1 MGRPCERTPIPPR
14 RRTDE
19 GARRPGRSRR
29 SRAEVRVVRDLQ
41 RPLPRPLGQ
50 PAFRVGL
57 HPPRDPADQE
67 LLVVRPRLLAEDHGV
82 LQPQFAHGHP
92 PQFAHLLA
100 DVQQPP
106 RGPGGTA
113 GSVRGDVGGG
123 LQTARPGWFRTG
135 PSNTPRATLLLNSR
149 GASTRERESSR
160 GLLPVGREQPWGLP
174 SDPEIRLQDRERG
187 GRAGKRRNP
196 HPHGTF
202 RDLGG
207 GPPEGPTRKPK
218 RRRVSAAASVTPYPQ
233 PARTDSRPLQRSSLH
248 LLSVDARR
256 SPLARIKRPH
266 GPYMLLPFLGI
277 PLKMGIAGKPSL
289 FPLWTMHAP

>member
-1 MGRPCERTPIPPR
+1 MRTNADPAPPPNGRGRSTAGAIPALACGGPRRPRSPAPASAPARAARLPRWPAPATRSGGPGTPCRTTASARRRPRRTPAAVRPR
-14 RRTDE
+14 
-19 GARRPGRSRR
+19 SF
-29 SRAEVRVVRDLQ
+29 AEVRSPSGR
-41 RPLPRPLGQ
+41 RSTTPTRT
-50 PAFRVGL
+50 
-57 HPPRDPADQE
+57 
-67 LLVVRPRLLAEDHGV
+67 
-82 LQPQFAHGHP
+82 
-92 PQFAHLLA
+92 
-100 DVQQPP
+100 
-106 RGPGGTA
+106 GGTA